1 MIGIAGRREGKE
13 KKRTPS
19 LSPPATPTSPHFLIF
34 VAAPASLFVTR
45 LVVFFKFFKK
55 NLNSFYIF

>member
-1 MIGIAGRREGKE
+1 MIGIAGKKGRKRKE

-45 LVVFFKFFKK
+45 LVVFFKFF
-55 NLNSFYIF
+55 